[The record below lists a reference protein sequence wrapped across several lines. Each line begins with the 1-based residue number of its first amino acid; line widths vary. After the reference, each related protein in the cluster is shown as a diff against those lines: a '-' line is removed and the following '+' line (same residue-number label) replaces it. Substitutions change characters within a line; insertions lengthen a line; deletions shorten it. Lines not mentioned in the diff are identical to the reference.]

1 MKVKIKDLRPNP
13 YRNLESCPVDKE
25 RVNNLV
31 KSINET
37 GFWSNILARERGGKF
52 EVAYGH
58 HRLVALKKVFK
69 HNDEVDI
76 PVKELDDVKMLKIMA
91 TENHEHWGLIP
102 SVRCDAVREAKKFLE
117 DSANKDVLSN
127 LPGVTERLRS
137 KNYPIG
143 AKIIADFLG
152 DNYSEFSVWETL
164 KIIRLID
171 KKELDKE
178 VADSMPSMNSINN
191 FLEANKVVNVSLE
204 HQRLASKEIRRIGNL
219 NLNSMK
225 ETLNDARIGL
235 LIEKRYLRVKV
246 KDLMPNPLINPIL
259 ERAVEK
265 CIDYIKEVWFNR
277 FFVGRE
283 KDGKY
288 EIAVGMH
295 WLEALRQLCELKK
308 LSWNMDVHLHCMKI
322 SDGDMI
328 RIYANK
334 ACPIDWEKIDD
345 EESYWEEQ
353 NNRYYKVRGRR

>member
-25 RVNNLV
+25 RVDNLI

-37 GFWSNILARERGGKF
+37 GFWSNILARERNGKF

-69 HNDEVDI
+69 PDDEVDI
-76 PVKELDDVKMLKIMA
+76 PVKELDDATMLKIMA

-102 SVRCDAVREAKKFLE
+102 SVRCDAVKEAKKFLE
-117 DSANKDVLSN
+117 DPANKEILSN

-164 KIIRLID
+164 KIIKLVD
-171 KKELDKE
+171 EKELAKE

-191 FLEANKVVNVSLE
+191 FLEANKVVNVTLK
-204 HQRLASKEIRRIGNL
+204 HQKLAAKEIKRIGNL

-235 LIEKRYLRVKV
+235 LAEKRYLRVKV
-246 KDLMPNPLINPIL
+246 KDLVPNPLVKDFPVF
-259 ERAVEK
+259 EGAVEK
-265 CIDYIKEVWFNR
+265 CINHIKEAWFNK

-283 KDGKY
+283 KNGRY

-295 WLEALRQLCELKK
+295 WLEALKRLCKLGK
-308 LSWNMDVHLHCMKI
+308 LSWDMDVHFHCMKI

-328 RIYANK
+328 RIHANK
-334 ACPIDWEKIDD
+334 ACPIDWDKIDD
-345 EESYWEEQ
+345 EEYED
-353 NNRYYKVRGRR
+353 YDKK